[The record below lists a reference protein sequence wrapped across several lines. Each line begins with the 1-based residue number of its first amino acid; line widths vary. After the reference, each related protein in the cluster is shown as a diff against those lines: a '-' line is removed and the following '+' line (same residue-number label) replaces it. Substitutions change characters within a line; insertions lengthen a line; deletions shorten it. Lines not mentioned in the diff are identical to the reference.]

1 MNDRETR
8 DHATYGGKRG
18 GQEKGEHR
26 VEGASSPSPPLPG
39 RWRVTEAKG
48 EIGRGWVEKSKGERK
63 IEREGTETVRNGR
76 EKERIRGEP
85 GEKKGT
91 GIEREREPAG
101 SMPFG
106 RFGESRIASFLLPGL
121 CFPPSRPT
129 LRTAPRSAAP
139 HRSPRFA
146 SRATVILSP
155 SPSHAP
161 LPPELPAD
169 PFCLTFVRPTDR
181 PFDRHPQ
188 G

>member
-1 MNDRETR
+1 MGRET
-8 DHATYGGKRG
+8 
-18 GQEKGEHR
+18 E
-26 VEGASSPSPPLPG
+26 
-39 RWRVTEAKG
+39 
-48 EIGRGWVEKSKGERK
+48 GERK

-155 SPSHAP
+155 PPVP
-161 LPPELPAD
+161 LFLQNSQPI
-169 PFCLTFVRPTDR
+169 PFV
-181 PFDRHPQ
+181 
-188 G
+188 